1 MKRKAEKELRFNQKG
16 ITLIALVIT
25 IIVLL
30 ILAGVSIATL
40 TGENGILTRAQDAKE
55 QTEIASLVEQVQVD
69 ILGELANKNGSEISA
84 GALQTILKKY
94 FTEESVPEDAN
105 SITAETVLTATEEY
119 GGYDIPFSDIYNGE
133 IIAEKEPIEVTESCI
148 ANFADMDGDGTADG
162 IIYADLA
169 VGKSGQWAVNGSQD
183 WGKYSYEAESG
194 LKEYY
199 IEEENYTEPKFG
211 NVSGKLIAPI
221 EGTTGADRFY
231 VMALEDINPGT
242 RYCWYDA
249 AYGKLDKIVGPSDD
263 DFGDGEENT
272 TYVMAKWDLGTAE
285 GGWGAQNDN
294 ATYDDMWGAIKEQVD
309 DGWFVPSKDE
319 WAAFADMAVT
329 ELNLTTGNYSTYGLN
344 DWYWSSSQGDANGA
358 YLAGFGSGYVNCYG
372 VNGSDCVRLSATF

>member
-1 MKRKAEKELRFNQKG
+1 M
-16 ITLIALVIT
+16 
-25 IIVLL
+25 L

-119 GGYDIPFSDIYNGE
+119 GGYDIPLSDIYNGE
-133 IIAEKEPIEVTESCI
+133 IRAEKEPIEVTESYI

-169 VGKSGQWAVNGSQD
+169 VGKSGQWLVNGSQD

-211 NVSGKLIAPI
+211 NVSRKLIAPI

-242 RYCWYDA
+242 LYCWYDA
-249 AYGKLDKIVGPSDD
+249 AYVKLDKIVGPSDD

-294 ATYDDMWGAIKEQVD
+294 TKYDDMWGAIKEQVD

-344 DWYWSSSQGDANGA
+344 SWYWSSSQSNAINAYGA
-358 YLAGFGSGYVNCYG
+358 SFGTGGIKDRNVNRYG
-372 VNGSDCVRLSATF
+372 SCVRLSAAF